1 MEFVSDFVSEPD
13 NAAIIKVVG
22 IGGGG
27 CNAINR
33 MVDEMIDINETK
45 KRLVNSYYF
54 TTDSN
59 NVVC

>member
-27 CNAINR
+27 CNATGGAAPALALLLLPLGLLMR
-33 MVDEMIDINETK
+33 RK
-45 KRLVNSYYF
+45 K
-54 TTDSN
+54 
-59 NVVC
+59 